1 MGSIIDHI
9 GTDLRALSPER
20 LVQVLRPLPEA
31 VWQADYPLSHL
42 DDGLGRLAKDYG
54 PVNMEP
60 DFQRGHVWTAEQ
72 QQKFCEA
79 FVRKF
84 IPSHLLTF
92 QFNCPHWNNDAPTDL
107 PREIQCIDGL
117 QRLTALRKLMAGE
130 IKPFGVSVETFNG
143 TSLQITR
150 IHRHVKIQMHAFKA
164 KADLLQYYL
173 DLNEGATPHT
183 PAEIA
188 RVKAMLAG
196 WEQGDADTHSD

>member
-1 MGSIIDHI
+1 MSSI
-9 GTDLRALSPER
+9 DLRTLSPEN
-20 LVQVLRPLPEA
+20 LVKALRPLPEA

-42 DDGLGRLAKDYG
+42 DDGLARLAKDYG

-84 IPSHLLTF
+84 IPIHLLTF
-92 QFNCPHWNNDAPTDL
+92 QFNCPTWNTDYGATDL

-130 IKPFGVSVETFNG
+130 LKPFGVPVETFNG
-143 TSLQITR
+143 TSLQVTR
-150 IHRHVKIQMHAFKA
+150 IHRHVKIQMHAFRM

-183 PAEIA
+183 PQEIA
-188 RVKAMLAG
+188 RVKAMLAQN
-196 WEQGDADTHSD
+196 WTQGDADTHSD